1 MATELSKSL
10 TLASR
15 KEAMPNKQPLFPL
28 GDLYYTPGAKAA
40 LEKANAD
47 ILSLLTRHVTG
58 DWSEMVEE
66 DQAANRQAIAEGTRI
81 FSAYHLRTGV
91 KLWIITEA
99 DRSITTLLLPA
110 EY

>member
-1 MATELSKSL
+1 
-10 TLASR
+10 
-15 KEAMPNKQPLFPL
+15 MPNKHPLFPL
-28 GDLYYTPGAKAA
+28 GDCYYTPGAKAA
-40 LEKANAD
+40 LEKTRAD
-47 ILSLLTRHVTG
+47 VAALVARHVTG

-66 DQAANRQAIAEGTRI
+66 DQAANRQAIAEGSRV

-99 DRSITTLLLPA
+99 DRSATTLLLPD